1 MALQNAES
9 RGESF
14 SKEDF
19 LEGRVGSRM
28 IPEDFNFE
36 ENVRF
41 FTYQL
46 YVNSSLSF
54 IFIFNLTNSS
64 SYFNQLS
71 PIYIFFFKLIFAIL
85 ERTSIEGTSGSLQE

>member
-14 SKEDF
+14 SREDF

-28 IPEDFNFE
+28 IPEDFNFK

-41 FTYQL
+41 F
-46 YVNSSLSF
+46 
-54 IFIFNLTNSS
+54 
-64 SYFNQLS
+64 
-71 PIYIFFFKLIFAIL
+71 
-85 ERTSIEGTSGSLQE
+85 GC

>member
-19 LEGRVGSRM
+19 LEGRVGARM

-36 ENVRF
+36 ENV
-41 FTYQL
+41 
-46 YVNSSLSF
+46 
-54 IFIFNLTNSS
+54 
-64 SYFNQLS
+64 SYFY
-71 PIYIFFFKLIFAIL
+71 YIFFFTNYYCEL
-85 ERTSIEGTSGSLQE
+85 EFPSFQTVICHELEFVLSGNS

>member
-1 MALQNAES
+1 MEVLMALHNAES

-14 SKEDF
+14 SREDF

-41 FTYQL
+41 FVCQL
-46 YVNSSLSF
+46 LHELEF
-54 IFIFNLTNSS
+54 IVYFLFYPYELEFVFRLTFTKVFLFASN
-64 SYFNQLS
+64 FK
-71 PIYIFFFKLIFAIL
+71 PI
-85 ERTSIEGTSGSLQE
+85 

>member
-1 MALQNAES
+1 MALQNTES

-19 LEGRVGSRM
+19 LQGRVGSRM

-41 FTYQL
+41 FTY
-46 YVNSSLSF
+46 
-54 IFIFNLTNSS
+54 
-64 SYFNQLS
+64 
-71 PIYIFFFKLIFAIL
+71 
-85 ERTSIEGTSGSLQE
+85 

>member
-19 LEGRVGSRM
+19 LEGRVGARM

-36 ENVRF
+36 VNVRF
-41 FTYQL
+41 LLVTNY
-46 YVNSSLSF
+46 YANSSLLLFRLQSV
-54 IFIFNLTNSS
+54 TNSS
-64 SYFNQLS
+64 
-71 PIYIFFFKLIFAIL
+71 PLIL
-85 ERTSIEGTSGSLQE
+85 VTSNFL

>member
-9 RGESF
+9 RDKSF

-41 FTYQL
+41 FTY
-46 YVNSSLSF
+46 
-54 IFIFNLTNSS
+54 
-64 SYFNQLS
+64 
-71 PIYIFFFKLIFAIL
+71 
-85 ERTSIEGTSGSLQE
+85 

>member
-41 FTYQL
+41 LSYQL
-46 YVNSSLSF
+46 FHKLEFAGCFLFYSYELRFVVQ
-54 IFIFNLTNSS
+54 LT
-64 SYFNQLS
+64 FTDV
-71 PIYIFFFKLIFAIL
+71 FHFASHFTPTHL
-85 ERTSIEGTSGSLQE
+85 VFRKNTC

>member
-28 IPEDFNFE
+28 VPEDFNFE

-41 FTYQL
+41 FAY
-46 YVNSSLSF
+46 
-54 IFIFNLTNSS
+54 
-64 SYFNQLS
+64 
-71 PIYIFFFKLIFAIL
+71 
-85 ERTSIEGTSGSLQE
+85 

>member
-19 LEGRVGSRM
+19 LEGRVGARM

-36 ENVRF
+36 VNVRLLLFPTIVQTRVPF
-41 FTYQL
+41 F
-46 YVNSSLSF
+46 SGA
-54 IFIFNLTNSS
+54 NLT
-64 SYFNQLS
+64 
-71 PIYIFFFKLIFAIL
+71 
-85 ERTSIEGTSGSLQE
+85 RTRVH

>member
-1 MALQNAES
+1 MEVLMALQNAES

-19 LEGRVGSRM
+19 LEGRVGARM

-41 FTYQL
+41 FGY
-46 YVNSSLSF
+46 
-54 IFIFNLTNSS
+54 
-64 SYFNQLS
+64 
-71 PIYIFFFKLIFAIL
+71 
-85 ERTSIEGTSGSLQE
+85 

>member
-19 LEGRVGSRM
+19 LEGRVGGRM

-36 ENVRF
+36 VNV
-41 FTYQL
+41 
-46 YVNSSLSF
+46 SF
-54 IFIFNLTNSS
+54 PLLTNYHTNSS
-64 SYFNQLS
+64 SFLS
-71 PIYIFFFKLIFAIL
+71 RRRFHANSSSLFLPTSSFFF
-85 ERTSIEGTSGSLQE
+85 

>member
-19 LEGRVGSRM
+19 LDRVGSRM

-41 FTYQL
+41 FGY
-46 YVNSSLSF
+46 
-54 IFIFNLTNSS
+54 
-64 SYFNQLS
+64 
-71 PIYIFFFKLIFAIL
+71 
-85 ERTSIEGTSGSLQE
+85 

>member
-36 ENVRF
+36 ENVSILYLLTLREPEF
-41 FTYQL
+41 VVYFCFQL
-46 YVNSSLSF
+46 Y
-54 IFIFNLTNSS
+54 
-64 SYFNQLS
+64 
-71 PIYIFFFKLIFAIL
+71 KLEFVF
-85 ERTSIEGTSGSLQE
+85 